1 MSWTCLT
8 ESVGLF
14 FFHTITS
21 KLMSK
26 NKRKIT
32 PKNSNTPNRIG
43 PFSSP
48 VFLTYKTEKVSNTT
62 NKTVKEVKSKVME
75 WLDMILK

>member
-1 MSWTCLT
+1 
-8 ESVGLF
+8 
-14 FFHTITS
+14 
-21 KLMSK
+21 MSK

-62 NKTVKEVKSKVME
+62 KKTVKEVKSKVME
-75 WLDMILK
+75 WLDMILKWKKNSEIKTKTNKKVPANNK